1 MTGKTIGNP
10 GVLIQMM
17 AYRKTE
23 EDIQKKQE
31 KNRKR
36 YAESAEI
43 RIYRREQKKDE

>member
-10 GVLIQMM
+10 GVLIQMR

-31 KNRKR
+31 KQKKICRKR
-36 YAESAEI
+36 
-43 RIYRREQKKDE
+43 RNKDIKEKTEKR